1 MGLTVCGY
9 FDARLPLRRCWRGQ
23 LLRPSAWPRQVDGQ
37 EARLRPRACHHWRS
51 SILRLLSRFDLAVC
65 KSEACTLWG
74 FLGLQE
80 LMALRILADD
90 FGGFIRRR
98 GLCALL
104 ACFGHDRQPLAATT
118 TNSAA
123 GHAAGPRVDEATQ
136 KSRCRPVGKKRVGKS
151 WTFPHE
157 PRLPSSV
164 HDLFTGEG
172 ANSHLHAPSAR
183 SAGPMADRARRISTP
198 LPAPVRQIV
207 LVSASAFALGCSAH
221 ALRALDSRSQPV
233 PPTSFSRKP
242 RLCC

>member
-123 GHAAGPRVDEATQ
+123 GHAAGPRVDEATL

-151 WTFPHE
+151 WTFPHDC
-157 PRLPSSV
+157 RL
-164 HDLFTGEG
+164 LYEY
-172 ANSHLHAPSAR
+172 
-183 SAGPMADRARRISTP
+183 
-198 LPAPVRQIV
+198 
-207 LVSASAFALGCSAH
+207 
-221 ALRALDSRSQPV
+221 
-233 PPTSFSRKP
+233 
-242 RLCC
+242 

>member
-151 WTFPHE
+151 WTFPHDC
-157 PRLPSSV
+157 RLRELTVSDDAV
-164 HDLFTGEG
+164 D
-172 ANSHLHAPSAR
+172 AN
-183 SAGPMADRARRISTP
+183 
-198 LPAPVRQIV
+198 
-207 LVSASAFALGCSAH
+207 
-221 ALRALDSRSQPV
+221 ALRRQ
-233 PPTSFSRKP
+233 
-242 RLCC
+242 RL